1 MTDDVERIRLLL
13 DDGMRER
20 RERTASTGAVFAV
33 FGALMI
39 VLVLIK
45 DPGAWWVI
53 PCAAPLFVIAF
64 MPKGRHDAAIRHAV
78 LERPKDV
85 VEITHHRG
93 KPTVR
98 SFGVRAATAKA
109 IRNASR
115 DRFYVWIVLATK
127 QRAAVVLDE
136 PRGTRLIELLGAHCP
151 HVEVRH
157 GLPEAL
163 AGLVVE

>member
-1 MTDDVERIRLLL
+1 MSDDLERLRLLI

-33 FGALMI
+33 LGAIMI
-39 VLVLIK
+39 VLVLMK
-45 DPGAWWVI
+45 DPSAWWVV
-53 PCAAPLFVIAF
+53 PCAAPLFLIAF
-64 MPKGRHDAAIRHAV
+64 VPKGRHDAAIRHAV

-98 SFGVRAATAKA
+98 SFGLRAATAKA
-109 IRNASR
+109 MRNASR
-115 DRFYVWIVLATK
+115 DQFYVWIVLATK
-127 QRAAVVLDE
+127 QRAALVLDE
-136 PRGTRLIELLGAHCP
+136 KAGARLVEMLGAHCP